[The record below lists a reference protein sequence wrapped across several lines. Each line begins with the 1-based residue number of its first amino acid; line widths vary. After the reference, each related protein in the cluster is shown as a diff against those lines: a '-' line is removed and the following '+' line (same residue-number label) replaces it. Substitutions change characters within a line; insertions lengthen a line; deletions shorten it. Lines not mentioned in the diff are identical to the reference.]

1 MSCTVENDLTA
12 YLDGELSAE
21 AASRMKAHLATC
33 EDCRATEV
41 LLHRTVSSLRSLPD
55 FEPSRGLRRRVLTEV
70 ESLPASSWA
79 GWRKWLRP
87 IRLVPSG
94 AALAAAVATA
104 VVVTHRIQ
112 ERHQLDL
119 VVAANYELLT
129 DYEVVGL
136 TADDLEVVEH
146 LDELEGRP

>member
-55 FEPSRGLRRRVLTEV
+55 FEPSRGLCIAARRTPPIKAGVLMSCLIHRVW
-70 ESLPASSWA
+70 P
-79 GWRKWLRP
+79 
-87 IRLVPSG
+87 
-94 AALAAAVATA
+94 
-104 VVVTHRIQ
+104 
-112 ERHQLDL
+112 
-119 VVAANYELLT
+119 
-129 DYEVVGL
+129 
-136 TADDLEVVEH
+136 
-146 LDELEGRP
+146 